1 MAAAVPIFSTKDQI
15 KKSLRLGGMP
25 KDADGDV
32 ILDNAIRIV
41 RTGLRDAIGQGRIE
55 AILGTAYTEE
65 PTSDA
70 QHLRLLATVTEA
82 DWVQYRL
89 LMSTSVRVPDTTSG
103 RLQTFQDE
111 GFDRSMLYEERQI
124 LMRSLWEQIQTALL
138 QLRGTDPIGD
148 GPPLTK
154 SSGSIVGA
162 ESPMIARSSIL

>member
-1 MAAAVPIFSTKDQI
+1 MLIEW
-15 KKSLRLGGMP
+15 
-25 KDADGDV
+25 
-32 ILDNAIRIV
+32 NIV
-41 RTGLRDAIGQGRIE
+41 RPNTFFLVLEHFVGGEAKRVQRRFVEAHDRARWRIE
-55 AILGTAYTEE
+55 AILATAYTEE

-111 GFDRSMLYEERQI
+111 GFDRTMLYEERQI